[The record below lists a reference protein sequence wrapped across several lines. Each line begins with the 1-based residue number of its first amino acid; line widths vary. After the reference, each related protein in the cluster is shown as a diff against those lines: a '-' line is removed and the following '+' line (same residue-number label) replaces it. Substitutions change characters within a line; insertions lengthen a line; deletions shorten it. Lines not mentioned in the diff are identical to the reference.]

1 MDVAFGLCP
10 LLPACHLD
18 VREPPV
24 FCTLGEEGDRATVL
38 SAGGRGVGGH
48 LLELGLQ
55 APGCGLESP
64 ALTNRSWLV
73 PAPSSSTMLPGPVD
87 F

>member
-38 SAGGRGVGGH
+38 SAGGGGVGGTCWNWVFKR
-48 LLELGLQ
+48 L
-55 APGCGLESP
+55 AV
-64 ALTNRSWLV
+64 ALSLR
-73 PAPSSSTMLPGPVD
+73 P
-87 F
+87 